1 VVSAALLGSL
11 VALYHGGA
19 GHGIGVKQA
28 SVSLLSVKDRLALK
42 RAALAAVE
50 GGAANGIKGGKA
62 NGIKGG
68 KANGIKGGKAN
79 GIKGGQPRGIQSGKP
94 AGIKGNS
101 QRKDKKGEQKSTSNP
116 CPVRN
121 KRQGGWSIVNLL
133 KNGLDWDGCEGVP
146 GGHNVIMVP
155 PPLIVPKS
163 PLTLT
168 LNGNGGRKQDA
179 KETQKVL
186 IPLKAL
192 EALEEMNRRNRRDLS
207 QLTRAMGALKQE
219 DKRTVHRVGEQLGAL
234 KSQIQDTIK
243 GNVMLRKAVSLISA

>member
-11 VALYHGGA
+11 VDVALYHGAAAA
-19 GHGIGVKQA
+19 GHGIGVKHA

-42 RAALAAVE
+42 TAALAAVE
-50 GGAANGIKGGKA
+50 GGAAK
-62 NGIKGG
+62 
-68 KANGIKGGKAN
+68 GIKGGKAN

-101 QRKDKKGEQKSTSNP
+101 ERKDEKGEQKSTSNP

-155 PPLIVPKS
+155 PPLIVPKP

-168 LNGNGGRKQDA
+168 LNGKGGRTKDD

-192 EALEEMNRRNRRDLS
+192 EALEEMDRRNGRDLS

-243 GNVMLRKAVSLISA
+243 GNVMLRKAVSLNSA